1 MIYMQRLICQA
12 GTIVLA
18 KAGRDAGKFFVVTAM
33 DGMDLLIAD
42 GKSRKLASPKRKN
55 PAHVQKTAKTIDLE
69 GVTDASLRRI
79 LQPMNEKIKG
89 TYSKQNQIRKEVID
103 DVEVGCN

>member
-1 MIYMQRLICQA
+1 MQRLICQA

-18 KAGRDAGKFFVVTAM
+18 KAGRDAGRFFVVTAM

-42 GKSRKLASPKRKN
+42 GKTRKLENPKRKN
-55 PAHVQKTAKTIDLE
+55 PVHVQKTAGTVELE
-69 GVTDASLRRI
+69 GLTDASLRRI
-79 LQPMNEKIKG
+79 LQPLNEKVSG